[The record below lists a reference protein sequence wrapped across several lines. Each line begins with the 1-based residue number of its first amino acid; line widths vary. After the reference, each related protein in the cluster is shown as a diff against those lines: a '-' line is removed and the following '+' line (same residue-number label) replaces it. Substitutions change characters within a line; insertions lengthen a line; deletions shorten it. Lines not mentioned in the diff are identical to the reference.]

1 MSEVVLEGQR
11 VLPRRAL
18 EAGYR
23 FQYPELPGALRA
35 LVG

>member
-1 MSEVVLEGQR
+1 M
-11 VLPRRAL
+11 LPRRAL

>member
-1 MSEVVLEGQR
+1 
-11 VLPRRAL
+11 VLPRVAQ

-35 LVG
+35 LLG